1 MKTYQELEKKTPSEL
16 VFIEVIKKA
25 FTDAFSI
32 GTASDQNQSI
42 AKSQAKSWFNI
53 HSKDFRL
60 TCELAGTEPEYIL
73 RLYDNLQYNYNSG
86 KITKEQLKFG
96 ISRLDLKI

>member
-1 MKTYQELEKKTPSEL
+1 MKTYQESKKKTPAEL

-42 AKSQAKSWFNI
+42 AQSQAKSWFNI
-53 HSKDFRL
+53 HSKDFKL
-60 TCELAGTEPEYIL
+60 ICEHAGTEPEYIL

>member
-96 ISRLDLKI
+96 ISRLDLKL